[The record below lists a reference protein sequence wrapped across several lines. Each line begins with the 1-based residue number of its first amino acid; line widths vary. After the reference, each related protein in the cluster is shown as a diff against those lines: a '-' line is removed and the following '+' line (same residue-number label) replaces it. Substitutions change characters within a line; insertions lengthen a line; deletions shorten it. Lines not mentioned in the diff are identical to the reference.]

1 MRWLWEEEKKYR
13 YGLCQYIL
21 VIVLLKIY
29 YRGRFRGM
37 GNDAEGEEG
46 NTDDN

>member
-1 MRWLWEEEKKYR
+1 MIVIYITSAI
-13 YGLCQYIL
+13 LCI
-21 VIVLLKIY
+21 LLKIY
-29 YRGRFRGM
+29 YRGRSRGM